1 MLDEQT
7 DGTRAGRR
15 GLSIRAYFC
24 DPVDWHGSDMNEET
38 LKDKSLAVLLL
49 LVSIAFIWIL
59 LPFYGA
65 VFWAVILGI
74 LFAPLQRRLQL
85 KFGWQ
90 RNLTSLLTLGICLLI
105 AILPVIVLSIFLVQE
120 GTALY
125 KNIESGEL
133 DIAGY
138 VAQFKH
144 SLPPYF
150 QHLLDRFGM
159 GELNGLREKIIK
171 SAMTGNEFF
180 ATQAFSFG
188 QGTFEFIVSFFIM
201 LYLLFFFLRDGA
213 ELARKVRMA
222 VPLEENQKRRL
233 QLKFNRVVRATVK
246 GNLVVAITQG
256 ALGGLIFWFLDIPSA
271 LIWAVLMAFLSLL
284 PAVGAGIIWAPVA
297 AFFLFTGAMWQGVTL
312 VLFGVFVIGLVDNVL
327 RPILV
332 GKDTKMPDYMI
343 LISTLGGLAIFGL
356 NGFVIGPLIAAL
368 FMSSWAI
375 FIETKPRVQL
385 P

>member
-1 MLDEQT
+1 
-7 DGTRAGRR
+7 
-15 GLSIRAYFC
+15 
-24 DPVDWHGSDMNEET
+24 MNDET
-38 LKDKSLAVLLL
+38 LKDRSLTVLLALVSLAFV
-49 LVSIAFIWIL
+49 WIL

-85 KFGWQ
+85 KFGWE
-90 RNLTSLLTLGICLLI
+90 RNLTSLLTLSICLLS
-105 AILPVIVLSIFLVQE
+105 AILPVIVLGVFLVQE

-144 SLPPYF
+144 SLPSYF
-150 QHLLDRFGM
+150 QHLLDRFGI

-180 ATQAFSFG
+180 ATQVFSFG

-213 ELARKVRMA
+213 ELARKVRLA
-222 VPLEENQKRRL
+222 VPLQEQQKRRL

-246 GNLVVAITQG
+246 GNLLVAITQG
-256 ALGGLIFWFLDIPSA
+256 ALGGLIFWFLDIPSV
-271 LIWAVLMAFLSLL
+271 LLWAVLMAFLSLL
-284 PAVGAGIIWAPVA
+284 PAVGAGIVWAPVA
-297 AFFLFTGAMWQGVTL
+297 MFFLLTGAIWQGVVL
-312 VLFGVFVIGLVDNVL
+312 GLFGIFVIGLVDNLL
-327 RPILV
+327 RPLLV

-375 FIETKPRVQL
+375 FVETKPRVQL

>member
-1 MLDEQT
+1 
-7 DGTRAGRR
+7 
-15 GLSIRAYFC
+15 
-24 DPVDWHGSDMNEET
+24 MNEET
-38 LKDKSLAVLLL
+38 LKDKSLAILLA

-85 KFGWQ
+85 KLGWQ
-90 RNLTSLLTLGICLLI
+90 RNLISLLTLSICLLI
-105 AILPVIVLSIFLVQE
+105 AILPVIILSIFLVQE
-120 GTALY
+120 GTAVY
-125 KNIESGEL
+125 RNIESGEL

-144 SLPPYF
+144 SLPSYL

-171 SAMTGNEFF
+171 SAMTGNEFV

-297 AFFLFTGAMWQGVTL
+297 AFFLFTGAIWQGVTL
-312 VLFGVFVIGLVDNVL
+312 ALFGVFVIGLVDNVL

>member
-1 MLDEQT
+1 
-7 DGTRAGRR
+7 
-15 GLSIRAYFC
+15 
-24 DPVDWHGSDMNEET
+24 MNEET
-38 LKDKSLAVLLL
+38 LKDRSLTILLA

-90 RNLTSLLTLGICLLI
+90 RNLTSMLTLSICLLI

-120 GTALY
+120 GTAVY
-125 KNIESGEL
+125 KSIESGEL

-138 VAQFKH
+138 VSQFKH

-150 QHLLDRFGM
+150 QHLLDRFGI

-171 SAMTGNEFF
+171 SAMSGNEFV
-180 ATQAFSFG
+180 ATQMFSFG
-188 QGTFEFIVSFFIM
+188 QGTFEFIISFFIM

-256 ALGGLIFWFLDIPSA
+256 ALGGLMFWFLDIPSA

-312 VLFGVFVIGLVDNVL
+312 ALFGVFVIGLVDNVL

-368 FMSSWAI
+368 FMSSWDI

>member
-1 MLDEQT
+1 
-7 DGTRAGRR
+7 
-15 GLSIRAYFC
+15 
-24 DPVDWHGSDMNEET
+24 MNE
-38 LKDKSLAVLLL
+38 KSLQFKSLTVLLV
-49 LVSIAFIWIL
+49 LVTVAFIWIL

-74 LFAPLQRRLQL
+74 LFAPVQRRLQQ

-90 RNLTSLLTLGICLLI
+90 RNVTSLCTLSLCLVV
-105 AILPVIVLSIFLVQE
+105 AILPVIIVSILLVQE
-120 GTALY
+120 GATVY

-133 DIAGY
+133 DIAAY
-138 VAQFKH
+138 LAQFKH

-159 GELNGLREKIIK
+159 GELDSLREKIVK
-171 SAMTGNEFF
+171 AAMQGSQAL

-188 QGTFEFIVSFFIM
+188 QGTFEFVVSFFIM
-201 LYLLFFFLRDGA
+201 LYLLFFFLRDGP
-213 ELARKVRMA
+213 ELARKMRTA
-222 VPLEENQKRRL
+222 VPLEENHKRSL

-246 GNLVVAITQG
+246 GNVVVAVTQG

-271 LIWAVLMAFLSLL
+271 LLWAVLMAFLSLL
-284 PAVGAGIIWAPVA
+284 PAVGAGIVWAPVA
-297 AFFLFTGAMWQGVTL
+297 VYFLLSGMIWQGVVL
-312 VLFGVFVIGLVDNVL
+312 GLFGVFVIGLVDNVL

-332 GKDTKMPDYMI
+332 GKDTKMPDYLI
-343 LISTLGGLAIFGL
+343 LVSTLGGLAVFGL

-368 FMSSWAI
+368 FLSSWAL
-375 FIETKPRVQL
+375 FVETKPKVQL

>member
-1 MLDEQT
+1 
-7 DGTRAGRR
+7 
-15 GLSIRAYFC
+15 
-24 DPVDWHGSDMNEET
+24 MNEKT
-38 LKDKSLAVLLL
+38 LHNKSLVILLF
-49 LVSIAFIWIL
+49 LVTIAFIWIL

-74 LFAPLQRRLQL
+74 VFAPLQRRLQL

-90 RNLTSLLTLGICLLI
+90 RNLTSLCTLSVCLVI
-105 AILPVIVLSIFLVQE
+105 AILPVIIISVLLVQE
-120 GTALY
+120 GAMLY

-133 DIAGY
+133 DIASY

-150 QHLLDRFGM
+150 QHLMDRFGM
-159 GELNGLREKIIK
+159 GELNGLREKLVK
-171 SAMTGNEFF
+171 SAMTGSQVL

-188 QGTFEFIVSFFIM
+188 QGTFDFIVSFFIM

-213 ELARKVRMA
+213 DLARRMRSA
-222 VPLEENQKRRL
+222 VPLEEHQKRRL

-246 GNLVVAITQG
+246 GNLLVAVTQG
-256 ALGGLIFWFLDIPSA
+256 ALGGGIFWFLDIPSA
-271 LIWAVLMAFLSLL
+271 LLWAVLMAFLSLL
-284 PAVGAGIIWAPVA
+284 PAVGAGIVWGPVA
-297 AFFLFTGAMWQGVTL
+297 AYFLLTGAIWQGVVL
-312 VLFGVFVIGLVDNVL
+312 GLFGVFVIGLVDNVL
-327 RPILV
+327 RPVLV

-343 LISTLGGLAIFGL
+343 LISTLGGMAVFGL

-375 FIETKPRVQL
+375 FSETKPRVQL

>member
-1 MLDEQT
+1 
-7 DGTRAGRR
+7 
-15 GLSIRAYFC
+15 
-24 DPVDWHGSDMNEET
+24 
-38 LKDKSLAVLLL
+38 LKL
-49 LVSIAFIWIL
+49 
-59 LPFYGA
+59 
-65 VFWAVILGI
+65 
-74 LFAPLQRRLQL
+74 
-85 KFGWQ
+85 GWQ
-90 RNLTSLLTLGICLLI
+90 RNLISLLTLSICLLI
-105 AILPVIVLSIFLVQE
+105 AILPVIILSIFLVQE
-120 GTALY
+120 GTAVY
-125 KNIESGEL
+125 RNIESGEL

-144 SLPPYF
+144 SLPSYL

-171 SAMTGNEFF
+171 SAMTGNEFV

-201 LYLLFFFLRDGA
+201 MYLLFFFLRDGA

-297 AFFLFTGAMWQGVTL
+297 AFFLFTGAIWQGVTL
-312 VLFGVFVIGLVDNVL
+312 ALFGVFVIGLVDNVL

>member
-1 MLDEQT
+1 
-7 DGTRAGRR
+7 
-15 GLSIRAYFC
+15 
-24 DPVDWHGSDMNEET
+24 MNEET
-38 LKDKSLAVLLL
+38 LKDRSLTILLA
-49 LVSIAFIWIL
+49 LVSVAFIWIL

-65 VFWAVILGI
+65 VFWAVILAI

-85 KFGWQ
+85 RFGWE
-90 RNLTSLLTLGICLLI
+90 RNLTSLLTLSICLLI
-105 AILPVIVLSIFLVQE
+105 AILPVIVLSSLLVQE
-120 GTALY
+120 GVALY

-138 VAQFKH
+138 VTQFKH
-144 SLPPYF
+144 ILPPYF

-159 GELNGLREKIIK
+159 GELNGLREKIVK
-171 SAMTGNEFF
+171 SAMTGGQEL
-180 ATQAFSFG
+180 AAKAFIFG

-213 ELARKVRMA
+213 ELARKVRAA
-222 VPLEENQKRRL
+222 VPLEEQQKRRL

-246 GNLVVAITQG
+246 GNLLVAITQG
-256 ALGGLIFWFLDIPSA
+256 ALGGLIFWFLDIPSV
-271 LIWAVLMAFLSLL
+271 LLWAVLMAFLSLL
-284 PAVGAGIIWAPVA
+284 PAVGAGIVWVPVA
-297 AFFLFTGAMWQGVTL
+297 AFFLLTGAIWQGVVL
-312 VLFGVFVIGLVDNVL
+312 GLFGIFVIGLVDNVL

-332 GKDTKMPDYMI
+332 GKDTRMPDYMI

-368 FMSSWAI
+368 FMSSWDI

>member
-1 MLDEQT
+1 
-7 DGTRAGRR
+7 
-15 GLSIRAYFC
+15 
-24 DPVDWHGSDMNEET
+24 MNEDT
-38 LKDKSLAVLLL
+38 LKDKSLAVLLV

-74 LFAPLQRRLQL
+74 VFAPMQRRLQL

-90 RNLTSLLTLGICLLI
+90 RNLTSLCTLSICLVI
-105 AILPVIVLSIFLVQE
+105 AILPVIIISMLLVQE
-120 GTALY
+120 GAALY
-125 KNIESGEL
+125 KSVESGEL

-138 VAQFKH
+138 VSQFKH
-144 SLPPYF
+144 NLPPYF
-150 QHLLDRFGM
+150 QHLLDRFGV
-159 GELNGLREKIIK
+159 GELNGLREKIVK
-171 SAMTGNEFF
+171 SAMAGGEVTN
-180 ATQAFSFG
+180 QVFSLG
-188 QGTFEFIVSFFIM
+188 QGTFQFIVSFFIM

-222 VPLEENQKRRL
+222 VPLQEHQKRRL

-246 GNLVVAITQG
+246 GNLLVAITQG

-271 LIWAVLMAFLSLL
+271 LVWAVLMAFLSLL
-284 PAVGAGIIWAPVA
+284 PAIGAGIVWAPVA
-297 AFFLFTGAMWQGVTL
+297 AFFLLTGEVWQGVVL
-312 VLFGVFVIGLVDNVL
+312 GLFGVFVIGLVDNVL

-343 LISTLGGLAIFGL
+343 LISTLGGLALFGL

>member
-1 MLDEQT
+1 
-7 DGTRAGRR
+7 
-15 GLSIRAYFC
+15 
-24 DPVDWHGSDMNEET
+24 MNE
-38 LKDKSLAVLLL
+38 KSLQFKSLTVLLL
-49 LVSIAFIWIL
+49 LVTVAFIWIL

-74 LFAPLQRRLQL
+74 VFAPMQRRLQA

-90 RNLTSLLTLGICLLI
+90 RNLTSLCTLSVCLVI
-105 AILPVIVLSIFLVQE
+105 AILPVIILSVLLVQE
-120 GTALY
+120 GAAVY

-133 DIAGY
+133 DIAAY
-138 VAQFKH
+138 LAQFKH

-159 GELNGLREKIIK
+159 GELNGLREKIVK
-171 SAMTGNEFF
+171 SAMQGSQVL
-180 ATQAFSFG
+180 ASQAFSFG
-188 QGTFEFIVSFFIM
+188 QGTFEFVVSFFIM

-213 ELARKVRMA
+213 ELARKVRTA
-222 VPLEENQKRRL
+222 VPLEEGHKRRL

-246 GNLVVAITQG
+246 GNLVVAVTQG
-256 ALGGLIFWFLDIPSA
+256 ALGGAIFWFLDIPSA
-271 LIWAVLMAFLSLL
+271 LLWAVLMGFLSLL
-284 PAVGAGIIWAPVA
+284 PAVGAGIVWAPVA
-297 AFFLFTGAMWQGVTL
+297 VNFLLSGMIWQGVVL
-312 VLFGVFVIGLVDNVL
+312 GLFGVFVIGLVDNVL

-343 LISTLGGLAIFGL
+343 LISTLGGLAVFGL

-368 FMSSWAI
+368 FMSSWAL
-375 FIETKPRVQL
+375 FAETKPKVQL

>member
-1 MLDEQT
+1 
-7 DGTRAGRR
+7 
-15 GLSIRAYFC
+15 
-24 DPVDWHGSDMNEET
+24 MNEET

-49 LVSIAFIWIL
+49 LVSIAFVWIL

-74 LFAPLQRRLQL
+74 LFAPLQRQLQL

-90 RNLTSLLTLGICLLI
+90 RNLTSLLTLSICLLI
-105 AILPVIVLSIFLVQE
+105 AILPVIILSIFLVQE

-171 SAMTGNEFF
+171 SAMTGNQFV

-297 AFFLFTGAMWQGVTL
+297 AFFLFTGAIWQGVTL